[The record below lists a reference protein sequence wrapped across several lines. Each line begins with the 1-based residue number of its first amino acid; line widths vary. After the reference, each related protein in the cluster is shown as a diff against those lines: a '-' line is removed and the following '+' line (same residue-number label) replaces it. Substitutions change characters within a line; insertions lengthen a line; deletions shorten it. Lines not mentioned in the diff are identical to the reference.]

1 MRIPRIAVEDYVN
14 TRALVTRRTFVG
26 SAGAIVMAGAAR
38 AASAVTLDFAY
49 YNPLS
54 LVVRDQKL
62 VEHALPGTS
71 VTWVLSAGSNKA
83 LEYLRGG
90 SIGIGS
96 AAGAATLL
104 ARMNGAPVRI
114 AGVFAQGEWTALVV
128 RPGSPIKRV
137 ADLKGRTV
145 AVTPGTDPFIFL
157 LHALATA
164 GLTHADV
171 RIVPLQHSQ
180 GRLALDRG
188 DVDAWAGLDPFMAEA
203 ELENH
208 DVLFYRNPGFVSPG
222 VLVVNETFLANSPA
236 AVKGILSAYEA
247 ARTWAKANPGPL
259 AGLLAQA
266 ARIPVPV
273 AARQLS
279 RTVFPPIAIGAD
291 QRDRISGASAIL
303 AGSGSLSA
311 GADPAR
317 ALASLYAPGLAPSLA
332 PGPAPG

>member
-1 MRIPRIAVEDYVN
+1 MLRGI
-14 TRALVTRRTFVG
+14 VTRRAVL
-26 SAGAIVMAGAAR
+26 GAAGAAAVVPAAR
-38 AASAVTLDFAY
+38 ANGPSVTLDYAY

-54 LVVRDQKL
+54 LVLRDRRI
-62 VEHALPGTS
+62 VEDSLGTS

-96 AAGAATLL
+96 AAGAATFL

-128 RPGSPIKRV
+128 RHDSPIRRV

-157 LHALATA
+157 LRALASV
-164 GLTHADV
+164 GLTHDDI

-188 DVDAWAGLDPFMAEA
+188 DVDAWAGLDPFMAESQI
-203 ELENH
+203 ENG
-208 DVLFYRNPGFVSPG
+208 DVLIYRNPGFVSPG
-222 VLVVNETFLANSPA
+222 VLVVNENLLATASA
-236 AVKGILSAYEA
+236 TVRGVLAAYER
-247 ARTWAKANPGPL
+247 ARVWASANPGPL
-259 AGLLAQA
+259 ATLLASV

-279 RTVFPPIAIGAD
+279 RTSFPPIAVASD
-291 QRDRISGASAIL
+291 QRDRIAGASAIL
-303 AGSGSLSA
+303 QQSGSLSA
-311 GADPAR
+311 GADPAH
-317 ALASLYAPGLAPSLA
+317 ALATLYAPGLAPTA
-332 PGPAPG
+332 G